1 MSKIEVNTIDT
12 QCGAN
17 LTVGAACKSVTI
29 AGNDIRSNNYK
40 ASDGG
45 IIISQSGTNI
55 TLGASGD
62 TINLASGATQTGFG
76 RTGTVDWCTTAK
88 TAPFTGVSGKG
99 YFVNTTCGAVTVTL
113 PATPSA
119 GDIISIKDYGG
130 TWQTNNLTLCN
141 NGSKINA
148 VCNPS
153 LLNTQN
159 QSVTLIYV
167 DATKGWQDIQDS
179 TAGISGGFIYN
190 VEYLVVAGGGGGTG
204 PSCYGGGGGGA
215 GGFRTAAC
223 FPVSSL
229 SGPYTVTVG
238 SGGSGLGPGATSM
251 TNKGNDSVFSSI
263 TSAGGGGGGGQC
275 ISGPVCNHS
284 GGSGG
289 GSGGGTGLPTGD
301 TAGSGNTPPV
311 SPPQGNPGG
320 DGLVVSGNVV
330 SGGGGGAGGAGQGSP
345 LPPNTGGNGGVG
357 SPTAMFGSIPQAPTF
372 GTPGPNPGRY
382 FAGGGAGRGG
392 YSGNTGTAGC
402 GGAGGGGGTP
412 SAGSGTTNTGG
423 GGGADRLGT
432 AGSGGSGIVVLKYT
446 TACASPTV
454 SGGTAYT
461 CGSYTIRVFTSDGT
475 FTA

>member
-62 TINLASGATQTGFG
+62 TISLASGATQTGFG

-113 PATPSA
+113 PATPSG

-141 NGSKINA
+141 NGSKINGA
-148 VCNPS
+148 CAQS
-153 LLNTQN
+153 ILNTKS

-167 DATKGWQDIQDS
+167 DSTKGWQDIQDS

-190 VEYLVVAGGGGGTG
+190 VEYLVVAGGGGGAG
-204 PSCYGGGGGGA
+204 SPCFSGGGGGA

-238 SGGSGLGPGATSM
+238 AGANGTGPGATSI
-251 TNKGNDSVFSSI
+251 TKGNDSVFSSI
-263 TSAGGGGGGGQC
+263 TSSGGGSGVGVG
-275 ISGPVCNHS
+275 ITGPVCNHN
-284 GGSGG
+284 G
-289 GSGGGTGLPTGD
+289 GSGGGTGGDAGLPTGN
-301 TAGSGNTPPV
+301 TGGSGNTPPV

-320 DGLVVSGNVV
+320 DGYVANGNVNA
-330 SGGGGGAGGAGQGSP
+330 GGGGGASGAGGGYP
-345 LPPNTGGNGGVG
+345 IPANTGGNGGIG
-357 SPTAMFGSIPQAPTF
+357 SPTAIFGSIPQAPTY

-382 FAGGGAGRGG
+382 FAGGGGGSGG
-392 YSGNTGTAGC
+392 YGGAAGTPGS
-402 GGAGGGGGTP
+402 GGAGGGGGGCGV
-412 SAGSGTTNTGG
+412 AGTVNTGG
-423 GGGADRLGT
+423 GGGGYRTST
-432 AGSGGSGIVVLKYT
+432 AGNGGSGIVALKYT

-475 FTA
+475 FTP